1 MDEKALAQ
9 SILDLVG
16 GPSNVEGVTH
26 CASRL
31 RFTLKDAGRADADRL
46 KATEGVLGVVEK
58 GGQVQVVIGP
68 AVETVY
74 TPLMSLLSSPT
85 SAVVEPTPSEKE
97 HRSVMARIFDYI
109 SGALTPLLPIFAG
122 AGILTAVLII
132 LAGLGVCPAD
142 SGQFAVWYAA
152 GHAIFYFLPIFV
164 GFYAAK
170 KLGVTPLV
178 GAIIGAALLEPN
190 FTALQIGRA
199 HV

>member
-16 GPSNVEGVTH
+16 GPDNVEGVTH

-31 RFTLKDAGRADADRL
+31 RFTLKDGEKADAVKL

-58 GGQVQVVIGP
+58 GGQLQVVIGP

-74 TPLMSLLSSPT
+74 TPLVCLLDA
-85 SAVVEPTPSEKE
+85 SAPQAPEETTPAEND
-97 HRSVMARIFDYI
+97 HRSVLARIFDYI
-109 SGALTPLLPIFAG
+109 SGALTPLLPVFAG

-142 SGQFAVWYAA
+142 SGQFAVW
-152 GHAIFYFLPIFV
+152 
-164 GFYAAK
+164 
-170 KLGVTPLV
+170 
-178 GAIIGAALLEPN
+178 
-190 FTALQIGRA
+190 
-199 HV
+199 